1 MVENLE
7 HGNVK
12 LSRVYSFKRTFILTG
27 EFMKLLRGL
36 TIKYKLV
43 AMLLLPIIGLF
54 YFSFFYITDKI
65 NTTQQI
71 NKIEKLVVISLN
83 ISDLVHQLQTESA
96 LSVASIQNHSDQSH
110 GELQQQYGTTDKV
123 IAELNEF
130 FKAFSTATLKK
141 ELRQRLEDIPKLLT
155 DIVKQREL
163 LHTSDISALQT
174 ARNYHQINQ
183 SFIDLIQKTVSLNEN
198 HEIYVLSLSF
208 INLLTAKELAG
219 LERAILMNALIQKHF
234 KLEQYK
240 EFVELVAQQIVYRR
254 SLFTTFATPAQ
265 IAMLDEMT
273 KGQVFTESYKIREK
287 VFAAG
292 TSDEL
297 SQISPEQWFNVQTQ
311 KIELLRKLQDK
322 TAQDLLSRTLSLQS
336 VTQQQLFYSTAL
348 TILLLVFTILLVFLV
363 IRGLTRQLQRAAS
376 VANAIAEGKLDNRI
390 SIDNHDETG
399 NLLAALGRMQQ
410 QINQLINKEKQV
422 AEAALRINRALDS
435 VTTSVL
441 ITDEHSNIIYL
452 NKAAQELF
460 LQEQESFQA
469 EFPNFNAKQLLGQN
483 INIFFPGGHHY
494 NSLDNINNSEHGSLN
509 LRNIMIDYIITPVI
523 NHEGRRLGLVKE
535 FRDRTLEMAMERE
548 INTVIQAASQTDF
561 SKRISLEEKTGFF
574 KLFSEGVNQILKF
587 NQLAV
592 QDLMRVFSAVAKGDL
607 TQVITNQYVG
617 EFAQLKND
625 ANTTVQRLTEIMS
638 HIKQAAG
645 AVSLAA
651 EEIMQGNL
659 SLNQRTEQQ
668 AAALEQTAA
677 SMEQMTSTVQQNA
690 DNAKHAT
697 QLAASARNYAEKGSD
712 VVGNAVKAITEIN
725 NSSKKIA
732 EITSVIDEIA
742 FQTNLLALNAAV
754 EAARAGEQGRGFAVV
769 AAEVRNLA
777 QRSATAAKEIK
788 KLIQDSVVKVEEGTR
803 LANKSGDTLQDIVVA
818 VKKVSDIVAE
828 ISAASQ
834 EQASGIHQVNKAISQ
849 MDETTQQNA
858 ALVEQAAASS
868 EFMREQAEELK
879 RQVSFF
885 KLGQE
890 TLVIT
895 RPPAAKAK
903 RTIPPPV
910 KMPVSA
916 QPPVHEDH
924 EWEDF

>member
-1 MVENLE
+1 
-7 HGNVK
+7 
-12 LSRVYSFKRTFILTG
+12 
-27 EFMKLLRGL
+27 MKFLKGL

-43 AMLLLPIIGLF
+43 AMLLLPLIGLF
-54 YFSFFYITDKI
+54 YFSFLYITDKFS
-65 NTTQQI
+65 TTQQV
-71 NKIEKLVVISLN
+71 NRIEELVIISLK
-83 ISDLVHQLQTESA
+83 ISELVHQLQTESA
-96 LSVASIQNHSDQSH
+96 LSVASIQTSDQSH

-123 IAELNEF
+123 IAELNDSFKKFPVET
-130 FKAFSTATLKK
+130 FKAELQQNLEKVPQLLKDVIK
-141 ELRQRLEDIPKLLT
+141 LRDLLKL
-155 DIVKQREL
+155 
-163 LHTSDISALQT
+163 SDVSALQT
-174 ARNYHQINQ
+174 ARDYNQINR
-183 SFIDLIQKTVSLNEN
+183 SFIELIQKTVSLNEH

-219 LERAILMNALIQKHF
+219 LERTVLMNALIQKHF
-234 KLEQYK
+234 KLEQYR

-254 SLFTTFATPAQ
+254 SLFTTFATPEQ
-265 IAMLDEMT
+265 KTMLEEMT
-273 KGQVFTESYKIREK
+273 KSPAFLESYRIRDQA
-287 VFAAG
+287 FAAG
-292 TSDEL
+292 TSDDL
-297 SQISPEQWFNVQTQ
+297 VKINPENWFNVQTQ

-322 TAQDLLSRTLSLQS
+322 TAQDLLDKTRLFQAL
-336 VTQQQLFYSTAL
+336 TQQQLIYSTIFI
-348 TILLLVFTILLVFLV
+348 ILLLILTILLVFLV
-363 IRGLTRQLQRAAS
+363 IRGLNRQLQRAAL
-376 VANAIAEGKLDNRI
+376 VANAISEGKLNNHI
-390 SIDNHDETG
+390 IIENHDETG
-399 NLLAALGRMQQ
+399 NLLTALGRMQQ
-410 QINQLINKEKQV
+410 QLSQLINKEKQI

-460 LQEQESFQA
+460 QQEEESFRA
-469 EFPNFNAKQLLGQN
+469 ELPNFNANQLLGQN
-483 INIFFPGGHHY
+483 INIFFPKGHHY
-494 NSLDNINNSEHGSLN
+494 NLLSDLNNSEHGSLN
-509 LRNIMIDYIITPVI
+509 LRNIVIDYTMTPVI
-523 NHEGRRLGLVKE
+523 NLEGKRLGLVKE
-535 FRDRTLEMAMERE
+535 FRDRTVEIAMERE
-548 INTVIQAASQTDF
+548 INEVIQAASQTDF

-592 QDLMRVFSAVAKGDL
+592 QDLMRVFSALAKGDL
-607 TQVITNQYVG
+607 TKVITNQYVG

-625 ANTTVQRLTEIMS
+625 ANTTVQRLTEIMIR
-638 HIKQAAG
+638 IKQAAG

-697 QLAASARNYAEKGSD
+697 QLTASARNYAEKGSE

-725 NSSKKIA
+725 YASKKIA
-732 EITSVIDEIA
+732 EITGVIDEIA

-868 EFMREQAEELK
+868 EFMREQADELK
-879 RQVSFF
+879 QQVGFF
-885 KLGQE
+885 QLGQE
-890 TLVIT
+890 EIVLA
-895 RPPAAKAK
+895 RPPAKSK
-903 RTIPPPV
+903 RVIPPPP
-910 KMPVSA
+910 KTIIAHHPIS
-916 QPPVHEDH
+916 HEKDS